1 MTFLRKL
8 LQRELT
14 SRPSSLQE
22 NFVRSRSYQLSRILP
37 RTALD
42 DVFLGFSVCG
52 QFLIS
57 YKMDF
62 KRFLLRFW
70 SFPPQPLRDENG
82 IKLRLFAEAPFFH
95 SIYVSRFQDTPCVR
109 FIQSKLDFRSFLL
122 LSCDYD
128 GDGVIAAYGSMP
140 DVDCEHCMSAHLR
153 LSGILPTDAPNS
165 RQCPIHLQ
173 ILLLN
178 LDLPIMS
185 DRTPCAF
192 DTSTTDPGPLPQSN
206 HQRIKNSRISTT
218 SDCIPPCLQIYG
230 SSQLYVPETEKF
242 SSGCGCFA
250 STPWPIGGI
259 QLSVCATNGAL
270 RLSWASPDAQIK
282 IISCRFTST
291 GRASSFGEHLR
302 VYPQGTSSYPDS
314 QVAPFA
320 FKNPLLTHNY
330 CSRCYSWP
338 TCDTQPC
345 QLTNSA
351 SSAGFDRLDASVC
364 IFRQKS
370 RVALVADADHWPDNH
385 RPPEIYPPSCTHVC
399 MQSRSSNESHQ
410 HHPIQSVAV
419 PAFLFHRPT
428 FTCCR
433 PLTYLTMM
441 GDIRASYVHWTLLS
455 RVPSSF
461 ANNIVSANLNRNP
474 LGYHQSTN
482 ELTDEETEFFVGS
495 QSSGDNEDEEEED
508 PVAMIASPDSID
520 QTQSPEDLLAHRLS
534 GQCHTSFDLTY
545 WQELGTDPWTNIT
558 FSTDQANRAIAH
570 LEEVVFDIPMDQE
583 NVDRSS
589 SSADDLSIL
598 LLFLPVEEPELLL
611 IYQTHHSCGHVPT
624 HATSIKL
631 YGAIDLTTGEYLS
644 VSLDSERSGVA
655 LRSHN
660 NRPFTLSVDRLR
672 ELTARCPYNTA
683 NVCGGIRPNL
693 VHELNNI
700 HMTSRLESLKLLVD
714 PQGGYEASGIQ
725 HCSTILDSIVH
736 SSDATKQLD
745 NNYTISS
752 VLPTT
757 IAKNRN
763 ENEFTTTTNSS
774 RIIRCDLNYD
784 TLPTILFYCLPTRT
798 QRLIGHRVKKSQC
811 PLFVLVTS
819 LHGQWCLVQL
829 TDSDETENQT
839 DPISDSSNQTDTG
852 PEYTESRIA
861 SEDANERTT
870 SVDCQSERIAALR
883 VNLDDHSLVDFSDSG
898 ASFQFTVIPGDSA
911 WHCPFCGASF
921 SLDNSSALSDL
932 LTQHLRL
939 HVELRC
945 CMDCATI
952 LPNNTLNMEL
962 DNQTEHTCSQLVSSL
977 NKNQTTKSTT
987 SLPFSST
994 AFLQSPL
1001 KSGSTVL
1008 TVPGSNV
1015 IPIRIHS
1022 PRHSIVGDKKVTLN
1036 CNSSVDS
1043 VSGCVRPAYT
1053 VIINPEKSLDA
1064 ESQSKGPTVTA
1075 TVPCKVSVHSNQ
1087 SKVFECHHCSL
1098 QLKTSAQYQQHLKN
1112 VHRGNRF
1119 VCQECAVSFS
1129 TKGNL
1134 TTHFQQVHNR
1144 STAMR
1149 CPVCEKRLSNKYN
1162 IERHMR
1168 FVHGANQT
1176 THQSSSEAKS
1186 GASST
1191 GSQTSQ
1197 LESPLG
1203 HPLVRSLELNDP
1215 LSECDPSNQMNR
1227 TTGVETSR
1235 GFYLYL
1241 STPDQTDT
1249 AVTRNTENPAA
1260 CLVAEVQMTP
1270 CQPSNP
1276 NAQYGTGGTTWRPC
1290 VRVAEPWLVNS
1301 TNSGPSNSSPECPPP
1316 T

>member
-122 LSCDYD
+122 LSCD
-128 GDGVIAAYGSMP
+128 
-140 DVDCEHCMSAHLR
+140 
-153 LSGILPTDAPNS
+153 
-165 RQCPIHLQ
+165 
-173 ILLLN
+173 
-178 LDLPIMS
+178 
-185 DRTPCAF
+185 
-192 DTSTTDPGPLPQSN
+192 
-206 HQRIKNSRISTT
+206 
-218 SDCIPPCLQIYG
+218 
-230 SSQLYVPETEKF
+230 
-242 SSGCGCFA
+242 
-250 STPWPIGGI
+250 
-259 QLSVCATNGAL
+259 
-270 RLSWASPDAQIK
+270 
-282 IISCRFTST
+282 
-291 GRASSFGEHLR
+291 
-302 VYPQGTSSYPDS
+302 GTSSYPDS

-385 RPPEIYPPSCTHVC
+385 RPPEVSKC
-399 MQSRSSNESHQ
+399 
-410 HHPIQSVAV
+410 
-419 PAFLFHRPT
+419 FLARQ
-428 FTCCR
+428 
-433 PLTYLTMM
+433 LLVIDWV
-441 GDIRASYVHWTLLS
+441 GLSTLLS

-598 LLFLPVEEPELLL
+598 LLFSPVEEPELLL

-714 PQGGYEASGIQ
+714 PQGGYE
-725 HCSTILDSIVH
+725 
-736 SSDATKQLD
+736 
-745 NNYTISS
+745 
-752 VLPTT
+752 
-757 IAKNRN
+757 
-763 ENEFTTTTNSS
+763 
-774 RIIRCDLNYD
+774 
-784 TLPTILFYCLPTRT
+784 
-798 QRLIGHRVKKSQC
+798 
-811 PLFVLVTS
+811 
-819 LHGQWCLVQL
+819 
-829 TDSDETENQT
+829 
-839 DPISDSSNQTDTG
+839 
-852 PEYTESRIA
+852 
-861 SEDANERTT
+861 
-870 SVDCQSERIAALR
+870 
-883 VNLDDHSLVDFSDSG
+883 
-898 ASFQFTVIPGDSA
+898 
-911 WHCPFCGASF
+911 
-921 SLDNSSALSDL
+921 
-932 LTQHLRL
+932 
-939 HVELRC
+939 
-945 CMDCATI
+945 
-952 LPNNTLNMEL
+952 
-962 DNQTEHTCSQLVSSL
+962 
-977 NKNQTTKSTT
+977 
-987 SLPFSST
+987 
-994 AFLQSPL
+994 
-1001 KSGSTVL
+1001 
-1008 TVPGSNV
+1008 
-1015 IPIRIHS
+1015 
-1022 PRHSIVGDKKVTLN
+1022 
-1036 CNSSVDS
+1036 
-1043 VSGCVRPAYT
+1043 
-1053 VIINPEKSLDA
+1053 
-1064 ESQSKGPTVTA
+1064 
-1075 TVPCKVSVHSNQ
+1075 
-1087 SKVFECHHCSL
+1087 
-1098 QLKTSAQYQQHLKN
+1098 
-1112 VHRGNRF
+1112 
-1119 VCQECAVSFS
+1119 VC
-1129 TKGNL
+1129 
-1134 TTHFQQVHNR
+1134 
-1144 STAMR
+1144 
-1149 CPVCEKRLSNKYN
+1149 
-1162 IERHMR
+1162 
-1168 FVHGANQT
+1168 
-1176 THQSSSEAKS
+1176 
-1186 GASST
+1186 
-1191 GSQTSQ
+1191 
-1197 LESPLG
+1197 
-1203 HPLVRSLELNDP
+1203 
-1215 LSECDPSNQMNR
+1215 
-1227 TTGVETSR
+1227 
-1235 GFYLYL
+1235 
-1241 STPDQTDT
+1241 
-1249 AVTRNTENPAA
+1249 
-1260 CLVAEVQMTP
+1260 
-1270 CQPSNP
+1270 
-1276 NAQYGTGGTTWRPC
+1276 W
-1290 VRVAEPWLVNS
+1290 
-1301 TNSGPSNSSPECPPP
+1301 
-1316 T
+1316 